1 MSLHEYP
8 KKPGISRFVAPWDTS
23 GWYFMAEHFA
33 PGCRIY
39 SNADITVT
47 ECPEI
52 LMGCDYIVTY
62 DSATDGFD
70 DKQEVDFFIEQTGE
84 VYAALDAD
92 APADFPT
99 GFARTD
105 LVVRT
110 DAGDTYRLFMR
121 PYARGAHVHLD
132 AFSSPGRHFFVAF
145 RPTETETKKPLP
157 EAKRFSVAERHE
169 TRETCW
175 FVHDCFARANLS
187 GYDCRGDVR
196 VCAEADNPKRHYLRL
211 QSGAGISCACET
223 SGQDELSMALD
234 VPAGTA
240 ALNFAGVTVQLG
252 SAQASINGQ
261 NVPDIADKGYGVKEG
276 IPQLILA
283 GASVDDVYVI
293 VLFSTFVGMMQGEG
307 ASILKF
313 VNIPI
318 SIFLG
323 IAIGLLIGVL
333 LAYFFKKMHIR
344 DTSKVLIILSIS
356 FLLVVMED
364 KLLTPITFSA
374 LIAIMFIGIGLQK
387 KRETVA
393 KRLSV
398 KYGKL
403 WVAAEVFLFVLVGAT
418 VNIGYLGKVGVKAL
432 IVIIG
437 ALVFRMFGV
446 FVCLLGTSLKRKE
459 RLFTML
465 AYTPK
470 ATVQAAI
477 GGIPLALGFTCGDL
491 VLTVAVLAIV
501 LTAPLGAFAIDLSY
515 KKLLNR

>member
-1 MSLHEYP
+1 MLLSISLILILGMFMGWICQKIKLPSLLGMLITGIVLGPYVLNLLDDSIL
-8 KKPGISRFVAPWDTS
+8 GISAELRKIALIIILTRAGLGLDLSGLKKIGRPAVLMCFVPASFELIGMILLAPK
-23 GWYFMAEHFA
+23 
-33 PGCRIY
+33 
-39 SNADITVT
+39 
-47 ECPEI
+47 
-52 LMGCDYIVTY
+52 LMGLTVL
-62 DSATDGFD
+62 
-70 DKQEVDFFIEQTGE
+70 E
-84 VYAALDAD
+84 AAIMGAVLA
-92 APADFPT
+92 AVSPA
-99 GFARTD
+99 
-105 LVVRT
+105 VVVPRMVK
-110 DAGDTYRLFMR
+110 LM
-121 PYARGAHVHLD
+121 
-132 AFSSPGRHFFVAF
+132 
-145 RPTETETKKPLP
+145 
-157 EAKRFSVAERHE
+157 
-169 TRETCW
+169 
-175 FVHDCFARANLS
+175 
-187 GYDCRGDVR
+187 
-196 VCAEADNPKRHYLRL
+196 
-211 QSGAGISCACET
+211 
-223 SGQDELSMALD
+223 DE
-234 VPAGTA
+234 
-240 ALNFAGVTVQLG
+240 
-252 SAQASINGQ
+252 
-261 NVPDIADKGYGVKEG
+261 GYGVNEG

-364 KLLTPITFSA
+364 KLSTQITFSA

-446 FVCLLGTSLKRKE
+446 FVCLLGTSLERKE

>member
-1 MSLHEYP
+1 MLLSIALILLCGMSMSWIC
-8 KKPGISRFVAPWDTS
+8 KKLKLPGLLGMLLTGIVLGPYVLNLLDENILNISSELRK
-23 GWYFMAEHFA
+23 MAL
-33 PGCRIY
+33 I
-39 SNADITVT
+39 I
-47 ECPEI
+47 I
-52 LMGCDYIVTY
+52 LMRAGL
-62 DSATDGFD
+62 G
-70 DKQEVDFFIEQTGE
+70 
-84 VYAALDAD
+84 LDISGLKKIGR
-92 APADFPT
+92 PA
-99 GFARTD
+99 
-105 LVVRT
+105 V
-110 DAGDTYRLFMR
+110 MM
-121 PYARGAHVHLD
+121 
-132 AFSSPGRHFFVAF
+132 
-145 RPTETETKKPLP
+145 
-157 EAKRFSVAERHE
+157 
-169 TRETCW
+169 
-175 FVHDCFARANLS
+175 CF
-187 GYDCRGDVR
+187 
-196 VCAEADNPKRHYLRL
+196 
-211 QSGAGISCACET
+211 
-223 SGQDELSMALD
+223 
-234 VPAGTA
+234 VPASFELLGMLVLAPRLLGLSLLEA
-240 ALNFAGVTVQLG
+240 AILG
-252 SAQASINGQ
+252 SVLAAVSPAVV
-261 NVPDIADKGYGVKEG
+261 VPRMVKLMDEGYGVNEG

-364 KLLTPITFSA
+364 KLSTPITFSA

-387 KRETVA
+387 KRKTVA

>member
-1 MSLHEYP
+1 MLLSISLILILGMFMGWICQKIKLPSLLGMLITGIVLGPYVLNLLDDSIL
-8 KKPGISRFVAPWDTS
+8 GISAELRKIALIIILTRAGLGLDLSGLKKIGRPAVLMCFVPASFELIGMILLAPK
-23 GWYFMAEHFA
+23 
-33 PGCRIY
+33 
-39 SNADITVT
+39 
-47 ECPEI
+47 
-52 LMGCDYIVTY
+52 LMGLTVL
-62 DSATDGFD
+62 
-70 DKQEVDFFIEQTGE
+70 E
-84 VYAALDAD
+84 AAIMGAVLA
-92 APADFPT
+92 AVSPA
-99 GFARTD
+99 
-105 LVVRT
+105 VVVPRMVK
-110 DAGDTYRLFMR
+110 LM
-121 PYARGAHVHLD
+121 
-132 AFSSPGRHFFVAF
+132 
-145 RPTETETKKPLP
+145 
-157 EAKRFSVAERHE
+157 
-169 TRETCW
+169 
-175 FVHDCFARANLS
+175 
-187 GYDCRGDVR
+187 
-196 VCAEADNPKRHYLRL
+196 
-211 QSGAGISCACET
+211 
-223 SGQDELSMALD
+223 DE
-234 VPAGTA
+234 
-240 ALNFAGVTVQLG
+240 
-252 SAQASINGQ
+252 
-261 NVPDIADKGYGVKEG
+261 GYGVNEG

-293 VLFSTFVGMMQGEG
+293 VLFSTFVGMLQGEG

-364 KLLTPITFSA
+364 KLSTPITFSA

>member
-1 MSLHEYP
+1 MLLSISLILILGMFMGWICQKIKLPSLLGMLITGIVLGPYVLNLLDDSIL
-8 KKPGISRFVAPWDTS
+8 GISAELRKIALIIILTRAGLGLDLSGLKKIGRPAVLMCFVPASFELIGMILLAPK
-23 GWYFMAEHFA
+23 
-33 PGCRIY
+33 
-39 SNADITVT
+39 
-47 ECPEI
+47 
-52 LMGCDYIVTY
+52 LMGLTVL
-62 DSATDGFD
+62 
-70 DKQEVDFFIEQTGE
+70 E
-84 VYAALDAD
+84 AAIMGAVLA
-92 APADFPT
+92 AVSPA
-99 GFARTD
+99 
-105 LVVRT
+105 VVVPRMVK
-110 DAGDTYRLFMR
+110 LM
-121 PYARGAHVHLD
+121 
-132 AFSSPGRHFFVAF
+132 
-145 RPTETETKKPLP
+145 
-157 EAKRFSVAERHE
+157 
-169 TRETCW
+169 
-175 FVHDCFARANLS
+175 
-187 GYDCRGDVR
+187 
-196 VCAEADNPKRHYLRL
+196 
-211 QSGAGISCACET
+211 
-223 SGQDELSMALD
+223 DE
-234 VPAGTA
+234 
-240 ALNFAGVTVQLG
+240 
-252 SAQASINGQ
+252 
-261 NVPDIADKGYGVKEG
+261 GYGVNEG

-344 DTSKVLIILSIS
+344 DTLKVLIILSIS

-364 KLLTPITFSA
+364 KLSTPITFSA
-374 LIAIMFIGIGLQK
+374 LIAIMFIGIRLQK

>member
-1 MSLHEYP
+1 MLLSISLILILGMFMGWICQKIKLPSLLGMLITGIVLGPYVLNLLDDSIL
-8 KKPGISRFVAPWDTS
+8 GISAELRKIALIIILTRAGLGLDLAGLKKIGRPAVLMCFVPASFELIGMILLAPK
-23 GWYFMAEHFA
+23 
-33 PGCRIY
+33 
-39 SNADITVT
+39 
-47 ECPEI
+47 
-52 LMGCDYIVTY
+52 LMGLTVL
-62 DSATDGFD
+62 
-70 DKQEVDFFIEQTGE
+70 E
-84 VYAALDAD
+84 AAIMGAVLA
-92 APADFPT
+92 AVSPA
-99 GFARTD
+99 
-105 LVVRT
+105 VVVPRMVK
-110 DAGDTYRLFMR
+110 LM
-121 PYARGAHVHLD
+121 
-132 AFSSPGRHFFVAF
+132 
-145 RPTETETKKPLP
+145 
-157 EAKRFSVAERHE
+157 
-169 TRETCW
+169 
-175 FVHDCFARANLS
+175 
-187 GYDCRGDVR
+187 
-196 VCAEADNPKRHYLRL
+196 
-211 QSGAGISCACET
+211 
-223 SGQDELSMALD
+223 DE
-234 VPAGTA
+234 
-240 ALNFAGVTVQLG
+240 
-252 SAQASINGQ
+252 
-261 NVPDIADKGYGVKEG
+261 GYGVNEG

-364 KLLTPITFSA
+364 KLSTPITFSA

-387 KRETVA
+387 KRAVVA

-418 VNIGYLGKVGVKAL
+418 VNIGYLGKVGAKAL
-432 IVIIG
+432 LLIVG
-437 ALVFRMFGV
+437 ALVFRMLGV
-446 FVCLLGTSLKRKE
+446 FVCLLGTSLSKKE
-459 RLFTML
+459 RLFAMM

-477 GGIPLALGFTCGDL
+477 GGIPLALGFACGDT

-501 LTAPLGAFAIDLSY
+501 LTAPLGAFAMDLSY
-515 KKLLNR
+515 KRLLKKE

>member
-1 MSLHEYP
+1 MLLSISLILILGMFMGWICQKIKLPSLLGMLITGIVLGPYVLNLLDDSIL
-8 KKPGISRFVAPWDTS
+8 GISAELRKIALIIILTRAGLGLDLSGLKKIGRPAVLMCFVPASFELIGMILLAPK
-23 GWYFMAEHFA
+23 
-33 PGCRIY
+33 
-39 SNADITVT
+39 
-47 ECPEI
+47 
-52 LMGCDYIVTY
+52 LMGLTVL
-62 DSATDGFD
+62 
-70 DKQEVDFFIEQTGE
+70 E
-84 VYAALDAD
+84 AAIMGAVLA
-92 APADFPT
+92 AVSPA
-99 GFARTD
+99 
-105 LVVRT
+105 VVVPRMVK
-110 DAGDTYRLFMR
+110 LM
-121 PYARGAHVHLD
+121 
-132 AFSSPGRHFFVAF
+132 
-145 RPTETETKKPLP
+145 
-157 EAKRFSVAERHE
+157 
-169 TRETCW
+169 
-175 FVHDCFARANLS
+175 
-187 GYDCRGDVR
+187 
-196 VCAEADNPKRHYLRL
+196 
-211 QSGAGISCACET
+211 
-223 SGQDELSMALD
+223 DE
-234 VPAGTA
+234 
-240 ALNFAGVTVQLG
+240 
-252 SAQASINGQ
+252 
-261 NVPDIADKGYGVKEG
+261 GYGVNEG

-356 FLLVVMED
+356 FLLVVMGD
-364 KLLTPITFSA
+364 KLSTPITFSA

>member
-1 MSLHEYP
+1 MLLSISLILILGMFMGWICQKIKLPSLLGMLITGIVLGPYVLNLLDDSIL
-8 KKPGISRFVAPWDTS
+8 GISAELRKIALIIILTRAGLGLDLSGLKKIGRPAVLMCFVPASFELIGMILLAPK
-23 GWYFMAEHFA
+23 
-33 PGCRIY
+33 
-39 SNADITVT
+39 
-47 ECPEI
+47 
-52 LMGCDYIVTY
+52 LMGLTVL
-62 DSATDGFD
+62 
-70 DKQEVDFFIEQTGE
+70 E
-84 VYAALDAD
+84 AAIMGAVLA
-92 APADFPT
+92 AVSPA
-99 GFARTD
+99 
-105 LVVRT
+105 VVVPRMVK
-110 DAGDTYRLFMR
+110 LM
-121 PYARGAHVHLD
+121 
-132 AFSSPGRHFFVAF
+132 
-145 RPTETETKKPLP
+145 
-157 EAKRFSVAERHE
+157 
-169 TRETCW
+169 
-175 FVHDCFARANLS
+175 
-187 GYDCRGDVR
+187 
-196 VCAEADNPKRHYLRL
+196 
-211 QSGAGISCACET
+211 
-223 SGQDELSMALD
+223 DE
-234 VPAGTA
+234 
-240 ALNFAGVTVQLG
+240 
-252 SAQASINGQ
+252 
-261 NVPDIADKGYGVKEG
+261 GYGVNEG

-307 ASILKF
+307 ASICKF

-364 KLLTPITFSA
+364 KLSTPITFSA

>member
-1 MSLHEYP
+1 MLLSNSLILILGMFMGWICQKIKLPSLLGMLITGIVLGPYVLNLLDDSIL
-8 KKPGISRFVAPWDTS
+8 GISAELRKIALIIILTRAGLGLDLSGLKKIGRPAVLMCFVPASFELIGMILLAPK
-23 GWYFMAEHFA
+23 
-33 PGCRIY
+33 
-39 SNADITVT
+39 
-47 ECPEI
+47 
-52 LMGCDYIVTY
+52 LMGLTVL
-62 DSATDGFD
+62 
-70 DKQEVDFFIEQTGE
+70 E
-84 VYAALDAD
+84 AAIMGAVLA
-92 APADFPT
+92 AVSPA
-99 GFARTD
+99 
-105 LVVRT
+105 VVVPRMVK
-110 DAGDTYRLFMR
+110 LM
-121 PYARGAHVHLD
+121 
-132 AFSSPGRHFFVAF
+132 
-145 RPTETETKKPLP
+145 
-157 EAKRFSVAERHE
+157 
-169 TRETCW
+169 
-175 FVHDCFARANLS
+175 
-187 GYDCRGDVR
+187 
-196 VCAEADNPKRHYLRL
+196 
-211 QSGAGISCACET
+211 
-223 SGQDELSMALD
+223 DE
-234 VPAGTA
+234 
-240 ALNFAGVTVQLG
+240 
-252 SAQASINGQ
+252 
-261 NVPDIADKGYGVKEG
+261 GYGVNEG

-364 KLLTPITFSA
+364 KLSTPITFSA